1 MKNRTLLIV
10 SLILIA
16 FLIGNSYAP
25 SGAPQTVMAQES
37 DPYEGMMDIPEA
49 EVKGTLT
56 IGTKEEIEEMYQQ
69 QNPASASEERY
80 PIPGFAFKRG
90 ADKSADDA
98 GSLRQDWLEHGRA
111 YYNNA
116 DVETWVGIYHPVFIP
131 EGSMINSLD
140 ICGSIRYS
148 VEPHYVMKVSLFRFH
163 WNSEELELIGAAWI
177 GEDTT
182 DVGTKCAFFVLDEPH
197 YFDPYN
203 WNYQLVVGLS
213 ASYYN
218 KNLYELSQ
226 VAIYYEPP
234 ATNLFPL
241 AFPSVM
247 KP

>member
-1 MKNRTLLIV
+1 MKNKSLLIV
-10 SLILIA
+10 SLLLIA
-16 FLIGNSYAP
+16 FLIGSSYAP

-163 WNSEELELIGAAWI
+163 WNSEELELIGAAWLN
-177 GEDTT
+177 EDTT

-234 ATNLFPL
+234 ATNLYPL
-241 AFPSVM
+241 AFPGVM